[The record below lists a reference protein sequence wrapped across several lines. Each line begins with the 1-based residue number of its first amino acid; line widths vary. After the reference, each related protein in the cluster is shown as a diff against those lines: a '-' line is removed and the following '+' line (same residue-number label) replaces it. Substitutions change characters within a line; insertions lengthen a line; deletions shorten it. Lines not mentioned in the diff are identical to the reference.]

1 MQGTNSSWLTL
12 VLLEVKVM
20 EGYLKALS
28 LEKHFLIV
36 RYFMTII
43 LILLL
48 VYFSHIKVSH
58 FIDQVNLP
66 EPKQLPADINGE
78 RMPHVIVADEAFPL
92 KPFLL
97 RPFPGKQL
105 NTENR
110 KIYNYRLSR
119 ARRVVENTFGMCL
132 HIM

>member
-1 MQGTNSSWLTL
+1 M
-12 VLLEVKVM
+12 
-20 EGYLKALS
+20 
-28 LEKHFLIV
+28 
-36 RYFMTII
+36 
-43 LILLL
+43 
-48 VYFSHIKVSH
+48 SH